1 MDFFNKFYKRSELS
15 KNFKHHSL
23 HIFLYRVSVDS
34 LKNLNFRPISLI
46 RSVYKILAKMLSTEF
61 KEVIS
66 PMVNL
71 HKGGTFIT
79 GMNILDGV
87 AAANECVDWI
97 HKVIVCKLDLGK
109 SL

>member
-1 MDFFNKFYKRSELS
+1 
-15 KNFKHHSL
+15 
-23 HIFLYRVSVDS
+23 
-34 LKNLNFRPISLI
+34 
-46 RSVYKILAKMLSTEF
+46 MLSTEF

-79 GMNILDGV
+79 GMKILDGV